1 MPTEVRDVPIGAF
14 RIVLNS
20 ESTKSISGVSCA
32 FVDEGESASGMIEA
46 VEDIIN
52 VANPFCIGGKNIV
65 DGKKY
70 NYIVRFNYTS
80 DNKPRKLVIKIS
92 NNQQIEDD
100 FTIYLRKGDN
110 EYINSTDFVEQRE
123 YGKREEYQMT
133 MMPYIL
139 DLEKIRG
146 DSEDNYISKVLIFSR
161 YLEMQMYYLDDTY
174 DRNMPILLFTG
185 SIMLVYTKPTLAL
198 QKYHATKLILLS
210 ENLNGQEHSSLGN
223 NFRFHTKM
231 FQSSYQI
238 EYFQSN
244 NPTGRT
250 VNFPLSLEM
259 NTCIEGN
266 NKYYYILNYN
276 RAEDERILYLDLI
289 YGLMVRARA
298 VRNIET
304 FYWDTLINDY
314 MEDISDMQ
322 ITLGRQTQ
330 HTDIVEIE
338 CQTPLLINAYYNAEN
353 TEFLDLK
360 KGNIAI
366 KTLPALGSV
375 TITLDPSL
383 SGALYCSLSTYNSNG
398 NPDMTIDYGNG
409 SSETL
414 QGNTLKL
421 SILYSVPSSI
431 SITNNGNTASR
442 FVFKLGYGV
451 EQESDWIENDVKING
466 KLYSK
471 ENKFVYRF
479 PTTNDKR
486 NFTDVKFLVNPLKK
500 DTGELSPNVKFC
512 YSTSIGMAIDS
523 SKENCFRT
531 GANIPYELTFIN
543 PLIAP
548 KIYRSYIDNY
558 YITFSP
564 YIFSEYISLVI
575 TENKYDVEKRSLEG
589 IPSVLTLGDDYKGGI
604 ILSTPSDSSNGDI
617 FVQLQ
622 ACETQYNNI
631 TYTHIDAYTKSR
643 ITVGNLYKNS
653 KLYYYKITNNQM
665 ETEIDF
671 KGFSNDKVFI
681 KHIGIT
687 DPDLNIGE
695 YSATWVESKNT
706 VNILKPILNNEAF
719 RITVLVG
726 RPGRFDTYSLCTFA
740 EEKTDDYS
748 SLGDYVSTFTSVSS
762 DQVSHYIDFSTVEGY
777 KEGDDF
783 DLLVYAVQINKMKV
797 EVLYNKISGK
807 VGKVEGVEEIT
818 GTIPNKKDYV
828 TQLFVKNITTNN
840 YLYYNFKSRPLG
852 DVASMKI
859 NADKN
864 EGLRI
869 SKVVCILLKS
879 TATPEQM
886 VSEVNKAEKN
896 ANNLCVGETI
906 KDGNGF
912 DALINMKNFTN
923 DFTKLVV
930 LVRYGIGD
938 YEKNQESNDDN
949 IIMNITL
956 RTTGVKVD
964 KEGFEYN
971 EDEQLTYVPYVFD
984 LKEIREMQ
992 KENYHSKVLIYSSTR
1007 ELNMYYL
1014 DEGQP
1019 VELFSGNI
1027 LMVYTNEDV
1036 VKEKYHGATTM
1047 ILLTNSLSKSNPVYI
1062 SEAFKFKVFFFDS
1075 ATQMQY
1081 YVSANP
1087 YGRMLNNPTSIEML
1101 NCDQP
1106 YYYIL
1111 NYHFTEGDRLLHI
1124 DNIFGEINTTKF
1136 ADQLTADSWDTF
1148 VEGMTQFKGNEYVI
1162 KGQTKYH
1169 IDVFEVTC
1177 KTPLL
1182 LNIYYTDESNPKT
1195 SGLQQGE
1202 MTVITLYPNTDEYL
1216 SFKERLSGA
1225 RFIYSFT
1232 VNRKY
1237 DSPNI
1242 LVKFDNKNSMKIT
1255 ENGIFMH
1262 NTTEKYDLIQI
1273 SNKQLTGSDTTKII
1287 FKFGYNIYESF
1298 TKIQNDIY
1306 NLQNENRTQNLFAY
1320 LFKKGED
1327 RLNYTKVNFVVST
1340 QYENVKFC
1348 YSTNLGTFLNPSLQ
1362 NCFRVGEKNSYTISV
1377 MNPYIMYTDYYTGDE
1392 IMDYYVSFKTE
1403 DKDLNITI
1411 TPQLFKYDTENRNLP
1426 ETPKTLVIK
1435 NIEKTILTNPE
1446 NKEYVFVQMEIC
1458 TQGAAI
1464 TYEFKNAFYNTSLG
1478 QNGQIQSG
1486 MKYAYQNILNTK
1498 LDTELELTSN
1508 NKTVNMF
1515 IKHTGLDNKFTPD
1528 VKEIEISYKENTLT
1542 FNQPILGEK
1551 FKYTILLDKKGN
1563 IKNQNYTIC
1572 SFSTNRKMAYFT
1584 DQVTSSEKEVSYEID
1599 FDRDEL
1605 DGYEDFEVL
1614 ILAEELNNGKMMI
1627 LSEVFSPKETDST
1640 SKKTRTTLI
1649 VVIII
1654 LAVVCVVGGVAFF
1667 LYLRKLK
1674 NRPRS
1679 VIRSKP
1685 TDITD
1690 IESANTGEKMLDRMT
1705 QSQVS
1710 EQT

>member
-1 MPTEVRDVPIGAF
+1 
-14 RIVLNS
+14 
-20 ESTKSISGVSCA
+20 
-32 FVDEGESASGMIEA
+32 
-46 VEDIIN
+46 
-52 VANPFCIGGKNIV
+52 
-65 DGKKY
+65 
-70 NYIVRFNYTS
+70 
-80 DNKPRKLVIKIS
+80 
-92 NNQQIEDD
+92 
-100 FTIYLRKGDN
+100 
-110 EYINSTDFVEQRE
+110 
-123 YGKREEYQMT
+123 
-133 MMPYIL
+133 
-139 DLEKIRG
+139 
-146 DSEDNYISKVLIFSR
+146 
-161 YLEMQMYYLDDTY
+161 MYYLDDTY

-244 NPTGRT
+244 NPTGKT

-366 KTLPALGSV
+366 KPLPGLGSA

-1019 VELFSGNI
+1019 IIFR
-1027 LMVYTNEDV
+1027 
-1036 VKEKYHGATTM
+1036 KYSDG
-1047 ILLTNSLSKSNPVYI
+1047 IYKRRCSQRKISWCDNNDLTNKFLIKIKS
-1062 SEAFKFKVFFFDS
+1062 
-1075 ATQMQY
+1075 
-1081 YVSANP
+1081 
-1087 YGRMLNNPTSIEML
+1087 
-1101 NCDQP
+1101 C
-1106 YYYIL
+1106 
-1111 NYHFTEGDRLLHI
+1111 
-1124 DNIFGEINTTKF
+1124 
-1136 ADQLTADSWDTF
+1136 
-1148 VEGMTQFKGNEYVI
+1148 
-1162 KGQTKYH
+1162 
-1169 IDVFEVTC
+1169 
-1177 KTPLL
+1177 
-1182 LNIYYTDESNPKT
+1182 
-1195 SGLQQGE
+1195 
-1202 MTVITLYPNTDEYL
+1202 LY
-1216 SFKERLSGA
+1216 
-1225 RFIYSFT
+1225 
-1232 VNRKY
+1232 
-1237 DSPNI
+1237 
-1242 LVKFDNKNSMKIT
+1242 
-1255 ENGIFMH
+1255 
-1262 NTTEKYDLIQI
+1262 Q
-1273 SNKQLTGSDTTKII
+1273 
-1287 FKFGYNIYESF
+1287 
-1298 TKIQNDIY
+1298 
-1306 NLQNENRTQNLFAY
+1306 
-1320 LFKKGED
+1320 
-1327 RLNYTKVNFVVST
+1327 
-1340 QYENVKFC
+1340 
-1348 YSTNLGTFLNPSLQ
+1348 
-1362 NCFRVGEKNSYTISV
+1362 
-1377 MNPYIMYTDYYTGDE
+1377 
-1392 IMDYYVSFKTE
+1392 
-1403 DKDLNITI
+1403 
-1411 TPQLFKYDTENRNLP
+1411 
-1426 ETPKTLVIK
+1426 
-1435 NIEKTILTNPE
+1435 
-1446 NKEYVFVQMEIC
+1446 
-1458 TQGAAI
+1458 
-1464 TYEFKNAFYNTSLG
+1464 
-1478 QNGQIQSG
+1478 
-1486 MKYAYQNILNTK
+1486 
-1498 LDTELELTSN
+1498 
-1508 NKTVNMF
+1508 
-1515 IKHTGLDNKFTPD
+1515 
-1528 VKEIEISYKENTLT
+1528 
-1542 FNQPILGEK
+1542 
-1551 FKYTILLDKKGN
+1551 
-1563 IKNQNYTIC
+1563 
-1572 SFSTNRKMAYFT
+1572 
-1584 DQVTSSEKEVSYEID
+1584 
-1599 FDRDEL
+1599 
-1605 DGYEDFEVL
+1605 
-1614 ILAEELNNGKMMI
+1614 
-1627 LSEVFSPKETDST
+1627 
-1640 SKKTRTTLI
+1640 
-1649 VVIII
+1649 
-1654 LAVVCVVGGVAFF
+1654 
-1667 LYLRKLK
+1667 
-1674 NRPRS
+1674 
-1679 VIRSKP
+1679 
-1685 TDITD
+1685 
-1690 IESANTGEKMLDRMT
+1690 
-1705 QSQVS
+1705 
-1710 EQT
+1710 